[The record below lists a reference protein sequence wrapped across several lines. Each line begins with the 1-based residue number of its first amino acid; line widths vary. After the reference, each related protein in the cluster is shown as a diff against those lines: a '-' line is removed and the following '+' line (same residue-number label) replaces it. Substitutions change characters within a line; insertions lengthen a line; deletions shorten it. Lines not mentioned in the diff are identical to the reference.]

1 MKGSN
6 RGRGRPKVDRETK
19 TARIEGRVTND
30 MLSKFEYICESKG
43 LTKVGALE
51 YLIDNQ
57 YNIEKFLNEND

>member
-1 MKGSN
+1 MKN
-6 RGRGRPKVDRETK
+6 LKRGRGRPKVDRETK
-19 TARIEGRVTND
+19 TARIEGRVTNNT
-30 MLSKFEYICESKG
+30 LSKFEYICKSKG